1 MAAGYLPRMVDH
13 CFAFRFAR
21 SYQLAAFPFGV
32 TPSTCDVQLGDDRLV
47 ARFGPWRTEI
57 LLQHITNVSI
67 TGPYGFVK
75 TAGPPHLTF
84 GDRGLTFATNGD
96 RGVFI
101 EARVPFRGI
110 EPIGVLRHPNLT
122 ITVADCDALS
132 SALRRHG
139 AR

>member
-1 MAAGYLPRMVDH
+1 MVDRR
-13 CFAFRFAR
+13 FPFRFAR
-21 SYQLAAFPFGV
+21 SYRLAGLAFGV
-32 TPSTCDVQLGDDRLV
+32 TPSRCDVRLGEDRLV
-47 ARFGPWRTEI
+47 ARFGPWRSEI
-57 LLQHITNVSI
+57 LLQDITDVTI

-84 GDRGLTFATNGD
+84 SDRGLTFATNGD

-101 EARVPFRGI
+101 ESKVLFGGI

-122 ITVADCDALS
+122 ITVAECDALA
-132 SALRRHG
+132 SALRRRG